1 MEDLVKHIDDVRTT
15 MDVASEYD
23 LQVEVMTY
31 VLLCLKEDNSI
42 SIEEFSLLISQFNHQ
57 ISCQNFD
64 TESFAVV
71 VYQLGMLKTK
81 LPD

>member
-42 SIEEFSLLISQFNHQ
+42 SIEDALAMGLNEWI
-57 ISCQNFD
+57 
-64 TESFAVV
+64 
-71 VYQLGMLKTK
+71 K
-81 LPD
+81 